1 MADVNVFLHEV
12 TDDKNLRTMG
22 KLKENSRDLILKPKE
37 GYYVLEASAA
47 NLLTLERVA
56 GQYQFTVST
65 MNPRRLELKFKDKY
79 EMLQFLI
86 SQEGRGIKLLKF
98 GQSQILKKSNEKIS
112 NKSLERS
119 DRGCLESKEPEGRAD
134 DENNVVDVQK
144 EDVALEYKSVRFSAL
159 LEEEIKDLRAE
170 LDYKDEEI
178 ERQKLQNKK
187 IEKKYFELQTQLEKL
202 VSSHC
207 IHKEQ

>member
-1 MADVNVFLHEV
+1 MYL
-12 TDDKNLRTMG
+12 KR
-22 KLKENSRDLILKPKE
+22 KL
-37 GYYVLEASAA
+37 
-47 NLLTLERVA
+47 
-56 GQYQFTVST
+56 
-65 MNPRRLELKFKDKY
+65 
-79 EMLQFLI
+79 
-86 SQEGRGIKLLKF
+86 
-98 GQSQILKKSNEKIS
+98 LKKSNEKIP
-112 NKSLERS
+112 NESLEEVRS
-119 DRGCLESKEPEGRAD
+119 DRGCLESKEPEGKAD

-178 ERQKLQNKK
+178 ERQKSQTKK
-187 IEKKYFELQTQLEKL
+187 MEKKYFELQTQLEKL